1 MQPLIDATSDMAGGA
16 SRQIAQVKSAKAE
29 SAAATSATG
38 TFAAGFKFMLSI
50 SSSSSSSSSTMGD
63 AFGTGGSAVLPLGT
77 AVADLVDA
85 AEEEVV
91 VVAAPLPPR
100 VAKRVERRWGA
111 SSSAM
116 RVVATIA
123 ARRVDRRAVVV
134 GEIEDVPI
142 EKEGV
147 TMLKN

>member
-1 MQPLIDATSDMAGGA
+1 
-16 SRQIAQVKSAKAE
+16 
-29 SAAATSATG
+29 
-38 TFAAGFKFMLSI
+38 
-50 SSSSSSSSSTMGD
+50 MGD

-85 AEEEVV
+85 AEEEEVV

-134 GEIEDVPI
+134 GEVEDVPI